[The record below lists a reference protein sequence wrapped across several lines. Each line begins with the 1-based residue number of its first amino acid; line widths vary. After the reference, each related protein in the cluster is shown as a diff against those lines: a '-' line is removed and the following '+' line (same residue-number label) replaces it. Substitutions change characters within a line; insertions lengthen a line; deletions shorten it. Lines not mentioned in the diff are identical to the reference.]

1 MLTLPA
7 LSVAVAVI
15 LYSPSTSGLFGVNS
29 HDPSA
34 FTGMFSAMISLPFL
48 RVIVE
53 PASAVP
59 LNVGVLSFVV
69 PPLTSSLNLPP
80 LTSSI
85 TSVMTGASG
94 AVLSVKSVL
103 PAVPSP
109 LPLLPAL
116 SVTST
121 FTLSPGLIGSVVI
134 SKSPLSSVVPV
145 PIILPSLSLT
155 TTGAFGSSE

>member
-1 MLTLPA
+1 MMSLP
-7 LSVAVAVI
+7 I
-15 LYSPSTSGLFGVNS
+15 T
-29 HDPSA
+29 
-34 FTGMFSAMISLPFL
+34 SLPFL
-48 RVIVE
+48 RTIVVLG
-53 PASAVP
+53 SAVP
-59 LNVGVLSFVV
+59 LNVGVLSFVKPSFMPSTF
-69 PPLTSSLNLPP
+69 PPFSIPP
-80 LTSSI
+80 YALSV

-94 AVLSVKSVL
+94 ATLSLKSIS

-134 SKSPLSSVVPV
+134 SKFPLSSVVPV
-145 PIILPSLSLT
+145 PIILPSLSFT